1 MSYYDQKI
9 PPVRDQRLQLA
20 DSFSGNAC
28 NLLDCA
34 KEGCL
39 LRKKRSFW
47 QAGAC
52 QMSLTLMMAATV
64 RNSVVIIHSPGG
76 CGATMMSVSVQSHK
90 GRVQRGYPSAPGN
103 WISTDLNEA
112 DVIGGGERKLKEA
125 IEYADR
131 EFRPEI
137 IFVVST
143 CAPNIIGDDVAEVIA
158 RTRGTVSAKVAGLH
172 CPGFKSRV
180 VASAYDSFY
189 HGLLKDIP
197 LEPEPWKD
205 YVPLEPQPSPKG
217 EGSPL
222 EPSCPEYDMQQ
233 AKERYRDSR
242 TVNLWNATS
251 IGYQDEE
258 EIERLLRALG
268 LNVRV
273 FAEFSSLDEFR
284 KISRAALNVSMCD
297 VHDDYMLKFL
307 KEKFGTPYYIAG
319 MPIGFK
325 KTREW
330 LRGIAKHFG
339 LEEQAEKLADYE
351 EKLASE
357 AVKPFLPEIKGKR
370 VLVCGGVIRAG
381 AEAMALADLGM
392 DIISIKAY
400 HYDDNAEEVYKDVA
414 EKLPGV
420 HVAVSNQIFELAH
433 QLKTLKP
440 DLVITHGGTHGL
452 VSKMGYPSI
461 QLFMADGVFFG
472 YTGIYQIMRRIRF
485 ALENTNY
492 QKRLSNHIRLPYK
505 EWYWNADAFS
515 FIKE

>member
-20 DSFSGNAC
+20 DSFSGHAC

-39 LRKKRSFW
+39 LQKKRSFW

-64 RNSVVIIHSPGG
+64 GNSTVIVHSPGG
-76 CGATMMSVSVQSHK
+76 CGSMMMSILPQTHK
-90 GRVQRGYPSAPGN
+90 GRIQRGYSSTLGN

-131 EFRPEI
+131 EFRSEI

-158 RTRGTVSAKVAGLH
+158 QVKGTVSAKVVGLH

-205 YVPLEPQPSPKG
+205 YVPLEP
-217 EGSPL
+217 
-222 EPSCPEYDMQQ
+222 SCPEYDMQQ
-233 AKERYRDSR
+233 AKERYQDSR

-251 IGYQDEE
+251 IGYQDEQ
-258 EIERLLRALG
+258 EIERLLKALG
-268 LNVRV
+268 LKVRI
-273 FAEFSSLDEFR
+273 FAEFASLDDFR

-297 VHDDYMLKFL
+297 VHDDYILKFL
-307 KEKFGTPYYIAG
+307 KEKYGTPYYIAG

-330 LRGIAKHFG
+330 LFGIAKHFG
-339 LEEQAEKLADYE
+339 LEEQAEKLAGYE
-351 EKLASE
+351 ENLASE
-357 AVKPFLPEIKGKR
+357 AIKPFLPELKGKR
-370 VLVCGGVIRAG
+370 VLICGGVIRAG
-381 AEAMALADLGM
+381 TEAMALAELGM

-400 HYDDNAEEVYKDVA
+400 HYDDNAEQVYKDVA
-414 EKLPGV
+414 EKLPDV
-420 HVAVSNQIFELAH
+420 HVAVSNQLFELAH

-461 QLFMADGVFFG
+461 QLFMADGAFFG
-472 YTGIYQIMRRIRF
+472 YTGFYQILRRLNF
-485 ALENTNY
+485 ALTNTNY

>member
-1 MSYYDQKI
+1 M
-9 PPVRDQRLQLA
+9 
-20 DSFSGNAC
+20 
-28 NLLDCA
+28 
-34 KEGCL
+34 
-39 LRKKRSFW
+39 
-47 QAGAC
+47 
-52 QMSLTLMMAATV
+52 
-64 RNSVVIIHSPGG
+64 
-76 CGATMMSVSVQSHK
+76 MMSILPQTHK
-90 GRVQRGYPSAPGN
+90 GRIQRGYSSLLGN
-103 WISTDLNEA
+103 WISTDLTEA

-131 EFRPEI
+131 EFRSEI

-143 CAPNIIGDDVAEVIA
+143 CAPNIIGDDVAEVISKVK
-158 RTRGTVSAKVAGLH
+158 GTVSAKIVGLH

-180 VASAYDSFY
+180 VASAYDAFY

-205 YVPLEPQPSPKG
+205 YVPLD
-217 EGSPL
+217 
-222 EPSCPEYDMQQ
+222 PSCPEYGMQQ
-233 AKERYRDSR
+233 AKEHYQDSH

-251 IGYQDEE
+251 IGYQDEQ

-268 LNVRV
+268 LKVRI
-273 FAEFSSLDEFR
+273 FAEFASLDDFR
-284 KISRAALNVSMCD
+284 KISRAALNISMCD

-307 KEKFGTPYYIAG
+307 KEKYGTPYYIAG

-330 LRGIAKHFG
+330 LLGIAKHFG
-339 LEEQAEKLADYE
+339 LEEEANKLADYE
-351 EKLASE
+351 ENLASE
-357 AVKPFLPEIKGKR
+357 AIKPFLPGLKGKR
-370 VLVCGGVIRAG
+370 VLICGGVIRSG
-381 AEAMALADLGM
+381 TEAMALAEIGM

-400 HYDDNAEEVYKDVA
+400 HYDDNAEQVYKDVA
-414 EKLPGV
+414 EKLPDV
-420 HVAVSNQIFELAH
+420 HVAVSNQLFELAH

-452 VSKMGYPSI
+452 VSKMGFPSA
-461 QLFMADGVFFG
+461 QLFMADGAFFG
-472 YTGIYQIMRRIRF
+472 YNGFYQILRRLNF
-485 ALENTNY
+485 ALTNTNY

>member
-20 DSFSGNAC
+20 DSFSGRTC
-28 NLLDCA
+28 DLLDCA
-34 KEGCL
+34 RDGCL
-39 LRKKRSFW
+39 LQKKRSFW

-52 QMSLTLMMAATV
+52 QMSLTLMMATTV
-64 RNSVVIIHSPGG
+64 RNSVVIVHSPGG
-76 CGATMMSVSVQSHK
+76 CGAMLMSINSQSHK
-90 GRVQRGYPSAPGN
+90 GRVQRGYPSSLGN

-112 DVIGGGERKLKEA
+112 DVINGGEYKLKEA

-143 CAPNIIGDDVAEVIA
+143 CAPNIIGDDVAEIIEQA
-158 RTRGTVSAKVAGLH
+158 KGTVSAKVAGLH

-180 VASAYDSFY
+180 VASAYDAFY
-189 HGLLKDIP
+189 HGLLRDIP

-205 YVPLEPQPSPKG
+205 YVPLD
-217 EGSPL
+217 
-222 EPSCPEYDMQQ
+222 PSCPDYDIQQ
-233 AKERYRDSR
+233 AKDRYQDSH

-258 EIERLLRALG
+258 EIERLLHALG
-268 LNVRV
+268 LKVQV
-273 FAEFSSLDEFR
+273 FAEFSSLDDYR

-307 KEKFGTPYYIAG
+307 NEKYGTPYYIAG
-319 MPIGFK
+319 MPVGLR

-330 LRGIAKHFG
+330 LCGIAKHFG
-339 LEEQAEKLADYE
+339 LEAEAEKLADYE
-351 EKLASE
+351 ERLASE
-357 AVKPFLPEIKGKR
+357 AIAPFLPLIKGKR

-392 DIISIKAY
+392 EIIGIKAY
-400 HYDDNAEEVYKDVA
+400 HYDDNAEEVFKNVA
-414 EKLPGV
+414 EELPDV
-420 HVAVSNQIFELAH
+420 HVAVSNQLFELAH

-440 DLVITHGGTHGL
+440 DLVVTHGGTHGQ

-461 QLFMADGVFFG
+461 HIFMADGVFFG
-472 YTGIYQIMRRIRF
+472 YTGIYQIMRRIKF
-485 ALENTNY
+485 ALENTHY

-515 FIKE
+515 FIKD